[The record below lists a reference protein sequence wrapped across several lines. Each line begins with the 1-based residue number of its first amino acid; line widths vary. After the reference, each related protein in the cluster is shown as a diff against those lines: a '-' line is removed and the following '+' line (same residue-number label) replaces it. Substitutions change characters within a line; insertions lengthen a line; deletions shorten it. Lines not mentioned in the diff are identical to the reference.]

1 VRRLKQAW
9 CQPRNL
15 TRSVAGTTQRQALP
29 AFWPYGKE
37 KTLFSTRWIRSW
49 AEEAGWGRLRWLRPT
64 GRAAGISHPMAHTWR
79 WSTRI
84 STGGRIEV
92 LTLSD
97 GTCHELSPELQG
109 HDLYSIGWAAD
120 GKSFFAVSRL
130 RDSLDLLHV
139 TLAGKVQTMLSPE
152 GYQNQFLRGPLA
164 SPDGRYLAFKAQ
176 TWDGNVWMID
186 NFR

>member
-1 VRRLKQAW
+1 MPAAEFDSFRCRYNPKASSPCVLALREGKDLVFYSLDPILGRGSRLGKIE
-9 CQPRNL
+9 
-15 TRSVAGTTQRQALP
+15 VASSDWARGWDLSPDGSHVALVDP
-29 AFWPYGKE
+29 HKY
-37 KTLFSTRWIRSW
+37 
-49 AEEAGWGRLRWLRPT
+49 
-64 GRAAGISHPMAHTWR
+64 
-79 WSTRI
+79 
-84 STGGRIEV
+84 GGRIEV

-120 GKSFFAVSRL
+120 GKSFLAVSRL